1 MADKTK
7 IEWTARRN
15 PDGTVT
21 PGATWTPLQARRRD
35 TGKTG
40 VHCVKVSAECKNCY
54 AERFNQRGMPAHG
67 TGLPFTVLNTEK
79 VEMFLNPGILEQPLK
94 WKRPRTIFVCSQTD
108 LFGEFV
114 PDELIDRVFTVMAL
128 CPQHRFL
135 VLTKRAER
143 MHRYITGDGAPDDES
158 MRDRMDEAAQEFE
171 ACHAD
176 MSHPER
182 WPLPNVW
189 LGVTAGTQ
197 KSWDER
203 APWLCKTPAAKR
215 FVSCEP
221 LLEEINT
228 RFPSGASL
236 VDFPAGFQNWTEAK
250 REEWIQM
257 QARATCMTRAEIGID
272 WVIVG
277 GESGPGARPMHP
289 DWARSLRDQC
299 VAAGVPFHFK
309 QWGEWQNGS
318 GLNPA
323 NDGVVLNDGMVLG
336 MALNNVDYEVRT
348 NWHSY
353 RSTVMSRVGKKAAG
367 RLLDG
372 REWNEVPSA

>member
-1 MADKTK
+1 MASKTK
-7 IEWTARRN
+7 IEWA
-15 PDGTVT
+15 D
-21 PGATWTPLQARRRD
+21 ATWTPLQARRRD

-40 VHCVKVSAECKNCY
+40 VHCVKVSEECKNCY
-54 AERFNQRGMPAHG
+54 SERHNQRSLPAHG
-67 TGLPFTVLNTEK
+67 TGLPFTVLSTEK
-79 VEMFLNPGILEQPLK
+79 VEMFLNPDILEHPLR

-143 MHRYITGDGAPDDES
+143 MHQYCSSNENAMLMAGVLGLAVAGIKGSKLTHTHVDDGLTGFS
-158 MRDRMDEAAQEFE
+158 LQ
-171 ACHAD
+171 
-176 MSHPER
+176 
-182 WPLPNVW
+182 NVW

-197 KSWDER
+197 KTANER
-203 APWLCKTPAAKR
+203 IPWLLKTPAAER
-215 FVSCEP
+215 FLSAEP
-221 LLEEINT
+221 LLEALDLTNILWHGDHYNSVDALRGGINH
-228 RFPSGASL
+228 PLHG
-236 VDFPAGFQNWTEAK
+236 VIKQP
-250 REEWIQM
+250 
-257 QARATCMTRAEIGID
+257 IGKLG
-272 WVIVG
+272 WVVTG

-323 NDGVVLNDGMVLG
+323 NDRVVLNDGMVLG
-336 MALNNVDYEVRT
+336 VDLQHVEYEVRT
-348 NWHSY
+348 NWNSY
-353 RSTVMSRVGKKAAG
+353 RSTMMSRVGKKAAG

-372 REWNEVPSA
+372 REWNEVPNA